1 MSSNP
6 REYPWN
12 TIIGTGV
19 FLGEYFEDRNERK
32 ERDIG
37 DAEGLCYESWK

>member
-1 MSSNP
+1 MPSHP

-19 FLGEYFEDRNERK
+19 FLGE
-32 ERDIG
+32 
-37 DAEGLCYESWK
+37 